1 MSKQN
6 IYATNVD
13 RQGRVRRGSYIKSG
27 ECIFPFSFKKKVHN
41 KCLEGTDGR
50 GLWCPTSLKTLG
62 QKYDKGVPKSKFGSV
77 GHCPDTESY
86 PESLK
91 IKTKKYKRAPRRKQS
106 KKSKKSKKTNKIIA
120 TALPA
125 NANYLKLKTII
136 GIVQKRD
143 YYNASSGWNNKL
155 LQWHLKT
162 AQNVDKL
169 IEEDVVQV
177 CNKKNRYALLLRT
190 WKNGIKTKKTKDLT
204 PLYHYMTSPD
214 YSSPKKRSQKKKKV
228 VILPKTPKT
237 VKTKKKKIRILSKTP
252 EIIIADNTADI
263 SQLSLNLSVP
273 SALSFSPSPN
283 MSFSPS
289 PLKLTLTPDV
299 RLALI
304 QSMEAEKSNIGCDF
318 HNKLFWL
325 KNDKIPGITK
335 KGVKFLGSGSSG
347 IAFAGCPDSQCN
359 KQIALK
365 LMLKDSEYRLN
376 NTHPTNVEITFLNKI
391 RQLFERNITPHVTI
405 MFDDFK
411 CDLTASFLK
420 PLRRQY
426 LNEEWFK
433 TINSKKLLGHIH
445 DESSVVVTEL
455 ANGGDLES
463 YVENNQMSPLEWK
476 VILFQVFHMLT
487 VMQYHHPG
495 FRHNDFK
502 PNNILVNT
510 YTKTPNAYFVYK
522 MFGEDYYV
530 PDIGITLKMWDFD
543 FSLDNNTLNVRDTD
557 DFYKEIGYGSELNP
571 TYDIHAFFNYLL
583 GINRRNLP
591 QHIID
596 LIETILPP
604 SIRGEHATYTN
615 HFRLTRFKET
625 RCLNDVNIIP
635 STLRSPAEFLLHDR
649 IMDVFHVK
657 PDASQTELTVYD
669 TLIPTVPS
677 IKNPEVY
684 NSLFRQHLVITRV

>member
-1 MSKQN
+1 M
-6 IYATNVD
+6 
-13 RQGRVRRGSYIKSG
+13 
-27 ECIFPFSFKKKVHN
+27 
-41 KCLEGTDGR
+41 
-50 GLWCPTSLKTLG
+50 
-62 QKYDKGVPKSKFGSV
+62 
-77 GHCPDTESY
+77 
-86 PESLK
+86 
-91 IKTKKYKRAPRRKQS
+91 
-106 KKSKKSKKTNKIIA
+106 
-120 TALPA
+120 
-125 NANYLKLKTII
+125 
-136 GIVQKRD
+136 
-143 YYNASSGWNNKL
+143 
-155 LQWHLKT
+155 WHLKT

-169 IEEDVVQV
+169 IEEDVAQV

-190 WKNGIKTKKTKDLT
+190 WKNGIKTKQTKDIT
-204 PLYHYMTSPD
+204 PLYQYMTSPK

-228 VILPKTPKT
+228 VILPKTPKVPKT
-237 VKTKKKKIRILSKTP
+237 LKTKKKKKRILSVTP
-252 EIIIADNTADI
+252 ETIIADDTPPI
-263 SQLSLNLSVP
+263 SQISQMSLSQSVP
-273 SALSFSPSPN
+273 SALSFSPSPDMGVSPSPK

-318 HNKLFWL
+318 HSKLFWL

-335 KGVKFLGSGSSG
+335 KGVKLLGSGSSG

-376 NTHPTNVEITFLNKI
+376 STHPTNVEITFLNKI

-411 CDLTASFLK
+411 CGLSASFLK

-426 LNEEWFK
+426 LNEEWFVK
-433 TINSKKLLGHIH
+433 INRKHLRGHIH

-463 YVENNQMSPLEWK
+463 YVENNQLSPLEWK

-522 MFGEDYYV
+522 MFGKNYYV

-543 FSLDNNTLNVRDTD
+543 FSLDNNTLNERDTD
-557 DFYKEIGYGSELNP
+557 DFYKEFGYGSELNP

-583 GINRRNLP
+583 GVNRRNLP
-591 QHIID
+591 QHMID

-604 SIRGEHATYTN
+604 SIRGKTATYTN
-615 HFRLTRFKET
+615 HFRLTRFNET
-625 RCLNDVNIIP
+625 RNSKDVNIIP
-635 STLRSPAEFLLHDR
+635 SSLRSPAEFLLHDR

-657 PDASQTELTVYD
+657 PDASQTKLAVYD
-669 TLIPTVPS
+669 TQVPPVPLIKKPA
-677 IKNPEVY
+677 VY
-684 NSLFRQHLVITRV
+684 NSLFRKNLVITRV